1 MARKRQVVLTHLIVT
16 HEVRVLVVKRVKQV
30 VLLGIEIV
38 LVVHVD
44 EIASFV
50 LAMSLYFSI

>member
-1 MARKRQVVLTHLIVT
+1 MLTHLIVT

-38 LVVHVD
+38 LVVHLD

-50 LAMSLYFSI
+50 RAMSLYFII